1 MAAAYQHLQQRTR
14 GISLVLV
21 AYNDSTLYTTQTV
34 NWRAK
39 VIPTPDAT
47 TAITQPQH
55 SVFSF

>member
-34 NWRAK
+34 N
-39 VIPTPDAT
+39 
-47 TAITQPQH
+47 
-55 SVFSF
+55 